1 MKEFVIKTSKG
12 NIKFEFPTSIDE
24 ISDEYLQDITKH
36 ISIANDYTLVG
47 LVYHDRLANVILTI
61 RNNKK
66 KAQFGVNPIFIASGK
81 TDSEFIN
88 NAKLKQK
95 VLIPSS
101 QLSLGVHVATPNK
114 LNLDYF
120 GTCVVNSVE
129 KDLYEREL
137 KNPNQEQVLFLEFK
151 LVPNC
156 EILAVYGDSVKD
168 VRNNPV
174 TKVGGDI

>member
-1 MKEFVIKTSKG
+1 MKEFVVKTNQG
-12 NIKFEFPTSIDE
+12 NVKFEFPTSIDE

-47 LVYHDRLANVILTI
+47 LVYHDRLSNVILTI

-81 TDSEFIN
+81 TDSELIN

-95 VLIPSS
+95 VLITSS
-101 QLSLGVHVATPNK
+101 QLSLGVQVATPNK

-120 GTCVVNSVE
+120 GACIVNSVE

-137 KNPNQEQVLFLEFK
+137 KNPNQAQVLFLEFK

-156 EILAVYGDSVKD
+156 DILAVYGDAAPD
-168 VRNNPV
+168 VRHNPV
-174 TKVGGDI
+174 TKVDGEV

>member
-1 MKEFVIKTSKG
+1 MKEFVVKTNQG
-12 NIKFEFPTSIDE
+12 NVKFEFPTTIDE

-81 TDSEFIN
+81 TDSELIN

-95 VLIPSS
+95 VLITSS
-101 QLSLGVHVATPNK
+101 QLSLGVQVATPNK

-120 GTCVVNSVE
+120 GACIVNSIE
-129 KDLYEREL
+129 KDLYEKEL

-156 EILAVYGDSVKD
+156 DILGVYGDVSKEI
-168 VRNNPV
+168 RNNPV
-174 TKVGGDI
+174 SKVEGDI

>member
-1 MKEFVIKTSKG
+1 MKEFVVKTNQG
-12 NIKFEFPTSIDE
+12 NVKFEFPTSIDE

-47 LVYHDRLANVILTI
+47 LVYHDRLSNVILTI

-66 KAQFGVNPIFIASGK
+66 KAQFGVNPIFIAAGK
-81 TDSEFIN
+81 SDSELIN

-95 VLIPSS
+95 VLITSS
-101 QLSLGVHVATPNK
+101 QLSLGVQVATPNK

-120 GTCVVNSVE
+120 GACIVNSVE

-137 KNPNQEQVLFLEFK
+137 KNPNQAQVLFLEFK

-156 EILAVYGDSVKD
+156 DILAIYGDAAQD
-168 VRNNPV
+168 VRHNPV
-174 TKVGGDI
+174 TKVDGEV

>member
-1 MKEFVIKTSKG
+1 MKEFVVKTNQG
-12 NIKFEFPTSIDE
+12 NVKFEFPTTIDE

-47 LVYHDRLANVILTI
+47 LVYHDRLSNVILTI

-81 TDSEFIN
+81 TDSELIN

-95 VLIPSS
+95 VLITSS
-101 QLSLGVHVATPNK
+101 QLSLGVQVATPNK

-120 GTCVVNSVE
+120 GACIVNSVE

-137 KNPNQEQVLFLEFK
+137 KNPNQAQVLFLEFK

-156 EILAVYGDSVKD
+156 DILAIYGDAVKD
-168 VRNNPV
+168 IKNNPV
-174 TKVGGDI
+174 TKVDGEV

>member
-1 MKEFVIKTSKG
+1 MKEFVVKTNQG
-12 NIKFEFPTSIDE
+12 NVKFEFPTSINE
-24 ISDEYLQDITKH
+24 INDEYLQDITKH

-66 KAQFGVNPIFIASGK
+66 KATFGVNPIFIASGK
-81 TDSEFIN
+81 TDSELIN

-95 VLIPSS
+95 VLITSS
-101 QLSLGVHVATPNK
+101 QLSLGVQVATPNK

-120 GTCVVNSVE
+120 GACIVNSVE
-129 KDLYEREL
+129 KDLYEKEL

-156 EILAVYGDSVKD
+156 DILAVYGDSAKD
-168 VRNNPV
+168 IRNNPV
-174 TKVGGDI
+174 TKVDGEL